1 MNNLSKKLEIITN
14 VAIILAAVALIGT
27 VTYKFLLTGEEISA
41 KMLKDGSEF
50 SMLETNWAE
59 NKKSL
64 VLVLQKDCHFCSES
78 SPFYKTLSEKNKG
91 DKKIKLIAAFPQSV
105 DEGKK
110 YLSEQGIAVDEVRKI
125 SFGNGIDGTPT
136 LVLVDEKGKVVDSW
150 EGKLTAEEE
159 RQVLGKLN
167 L

>member
-1 MNNLSKKLEIITN
+1 MDKLNKNLEIITN
-14 VAIILAAVALIGT
+14 FAIILAAVALIGT
-27 VTYKFLLTGEEISA
+27 VTYKFLLTGGETSA
-41 KMLKDGSEF
+41 KTLKDGSEF

-78 SPFYKTLSEKNKG
+78 SSFYKTLSERNRNNKQV
-91 DKKIKLIAAFPQSV
+91 KLIAAFPQSV
-105 DEGKK
+105 DEGKN

-125 SFGNGIDGTPT
+125 SFGKGIDGTPT
-136 LVLVDEKGKVVDSW
+136 LVLVDEKGSVVDSW
-150 EGKLTAEEE
+150 EGKLTVEEE
-159 RQVLGKLN
+159 QKVLEKLN